1 MQADINLEASLQ
13 KSSPKPA
20 SIQILSSRNQQK
32 AKKNWAGRGLR
43 RGFLGCGG
51 GERTMLEAMLFSVKF
66 PVEGSPASKLEVRPS
81 DGFAGDEPFRPPLP
95 LPSAPMFLG
104 EKKKWKCGTKQ
115 PPQALYF
122 SVRKR
127 PSTWALRFEP
137 IRKAH
142 CAGAPSKI
150 LLKNKIK

>member
-51 GERTMLEAMLFSVKF
+51 GERTMLEAMLLSVKF

-81 DGFAGDEPFRPPLP
+81 DGFAGDEPFRPPLR

-104 EKKKWKCGTKQ
+104 ERKKKVEVWNRTAAKRCISRV
-115 PPQALYF
+115 F
-122 SVRKR
+122 SI
-127 PSTWALRFEP
+127 F
-137 IRKAH
+137 IFF
-142 CAGAPSKI
+142 
-150 LLKNKIK
+150 

>member
-51 GERTMLEAMLFSVKF
+51 GERTMLEAMLLSVKF

-104 EKKKWKCGTKQ
+104 ERKKKVEVWNRTAAKRCISRV
-115 PPQALYF
+115 F
-122 SVRKR
+122 SI
-127 PSTWALRFEP
+127 F
-137 IRKAH
+137 IFF
-142 CAGAPSKI
+142 
-150 LLKNKIK
+150 